1 MDSKKMDR
9 EKIKVVCMGDSI
21 TEGFGLGDDQSVYY
35 PSMLQELLGDSYE
48 VFNKGVSGSC
58 ATNTTLSDGRVVG
71 YPYKRQA
78 RYHEGLAIKGDIY
91 IVMLGTNDAQDG
103 RYDVEEGQDPC
114 SILIDYEPQFT
125 NTLQSIV
132 DDIRESNDKAQIYI
146 IKPVPIL
153 NCIWRKHQQR
163 YLDRLFPHYEEV
175 VQANDN
181 MVLLSAYDAFK
192 SYQDKPL
199 EMLYQADGL
208 HPNAEGA
215 KLIATILYKGLKENM

>member
-1 MDSKKMDR
+1 MDNK
-9 EKIKVVCMGDSI
+9 KIKVVCMGDSI
-21 TEGFGLGDDQSVYY
+21 TEGYGLGDDERVYY
-35 PSMLQELLGDSYE
+35 PSVLQELLGDSYE

-58 ATNTTLSDGRVVG
+58 ATNTTLSDGRIVG
-71 YPYKRQA
+71 YPYQRQP

-125 NTLQSIV
+125 HALQSIA
-132 DDIRESNDKAQIYI
+132 DDIRKNNPQAQIYI

-163 YLDRLFPHYEEV
+163 YLERLFPHYGEV

-181 MVLLSAYDAFK
+181 MVLLSAYDAFM
-192 SYQDKPL
+192 SYKEKPL
-199 EMLYQADGL
+199 EVLYQEDGL

-215 KLIATILYKGLKENM
+215 KLIATTVYNGLKENM